1 MSIDWHF
8 PPSNG
13 GSYDGFNDAGIE
25 TFTGARF
32 DGLAR
37 EIIQNSLDAAIDNQT
52 RITVEFDFIRIA
64 REDFPGQANLLS
76 TMKKCEKESNDEKGK
91 AFFKSAVQELQK
103 PKIPCLRITDSGTTG
118 LRGDYRHRRG
128 EWYAIT
134 KARGVSDKSD
144 PTAGGSYGIGK
155 NAPFAVSSLRTVFYS
170 TLYNDNGK
178 TVRRAQGKSILMSHP
193 TKDNKDYTQATGFYG
208 EDSCMPIEDDVPEIL
223 LPKEQGCVVFIPG
236 FTTKPQWQYE
246 IMATV
251 ISNFFCAIEW
261 GNLQILIQDEK
272 ENIEMIEKD
281 NLEICFE
288 KIEQKAKELAINPEK
303 VMNSR
308 QYYQTMKSPDSV
320 KQSELSSLGH
330 CKMWVKLGE
339 GLPKQV
345 ALLRKTGM
353 LITDDQK
360 GLKRWTGRMD
370 FAGVFLCDSDQG
382 NKLLRDMEN
391 PQHNAFEPERAIP
404 DQRKKCEKALRD
416 LAKWIRDSID
426 ELAKER
432 ETDVSQLDE
441 LNEFFPD
448 TNPPETI
455 PGDEGERDIE
465 GRPVYS
471 PKPLKRPSIKTET
484 WEDQVGEDGGAN
496 EISDGDANN
505 SSASIYGS
513 GEGDGAE
520 GSGTKKLAQAVEIQ
534 NVRVVPHA
542 TNSTEKKVNFT
553 PMKSGDINI
562 VLDIMGDDGGK
573 ERIGV
578 YPFTGAKRG
587 KRASLTV
594 VLDNPVNDSVMVRA
608 FQKSEEGIEDE
619 NTAK

>member
-37 EIIQNSLDAAIDNQT
+37 EIIQNSLDAAIDSQP
-52 RITVEFDFIRIA
+52 RITVEFDFIHISRK
-64 REDFPGQANLLS
+64 DFPGRASLLKA
-76 TMKKCEKESNDEKGK
+76 MKKCESESNDEKGK
-91 AFFKSAVQELQK
+91 AFFRNAVQELK
-103 PKIPCLRITDSGTTG
+103 KSKIPCLKITDSGTTG
-118 LRGDYRHRRG
+118 LRGDYRHRQG

-134 KARGVSDKSD
+134 KARGVSDKIN

-170 TLYNDNGK
+170 TLYKDNRK

-193 TKDNKDYTQATGFYG
+193 TKDNNDYTQATGFYG
-208 EDSCMPIEDDVPEIL
+208 EDSCMPIERDIPKIL
-223 LPKEQGCVVFIPG
+223 LPKEQGCVVLIPG
-236 FTTKPQWQYE
+236 FATKPQWQYE

-261 GNLQILIQDEK
+261 GNLQVLIQDEK
-272 ENIEMIEKD
+272 ENIKIEKE
-281 NLEICFE
+281 NLEDCFE
-288 KIEQKAKELAINPEK
+288 KIEQKAEKLSINPEK
-303 VMNSR
+303 IKNSR
-308 QYYQTMKSPDSV
+308 QYYQTMKCCDSE
-320 KQSELSSLGH
+320 KESELSSLGH

-353 LITDDQK
+353 LITDEQK

-404 DQRKKCEKALRD
+404 EQRKKCEKALRD
-416 LAKWIRDSID
+416 LAKWVRDRID
-426 ELAKER
+426 ELAKEQ
-432 ETDVSQLDE
+432 ETDVSELDE

-448 TNPPETI
+448 PNPPETI
-455 PGDEGERDIE
+455 PGDEGEKDIE

-471 PKPLKRPSIKTET
+471 PKPLKRPNRKSDT
-484 WEDQVGEDGGAN
+484 WEDQEGEDGGAN
-496 EISDGDANN
+496 EINDGGTNN
-505 SSASIYGS
+505 GNTSGYGS
-513 GEGDGAE
+513 GKGEGAG
-520 GSGTKKLAQAVEIQ
+520 GSGTKKSTQVVEIQ
-534 NVRVVPHA
+534 NVRVVPCITDA
-542 TNSTEKKVNFT
+542 TKKTVNFT
-553 PMKSGDINI
+553 PMNSGDIDI

-578 YPFTGAKRG
+578 YPFTGATRG
-587 KRASLTV
+587 KRASLAV
-594 VLDNPVNDSVMVRA
+594 MLDKPVSDSIMVQA
-608 FQKSEEGIEDE
+608 FQKV
-619 NTAK
+619 